1 MPFTTKSYMNPY
13 FSSLFTNNSS
23 DYFNYTMTNIMDN
36 FYKTSMQTATDGK
49 FKAIVLSGLL
59 SGETL
64 SSTYPSIDLRTV
76 KGEDGEHYYEV
87 KVRPI
92 DVTRGLIVP
101 DPCERGISDGM
112 RLSLIEMHEWARSEF
127 SVTRAEGLPLVAAQ
141 EIVCYYEKGSIS
153 NSNFSRLRF
162 EMPLT
167 SVIRLDCLISFG
179 IDTST
184 SQDLF
189 TGLPV
194 TLANYAT
201 IGNMRSSDQA
211 INDSDIVQGDQ
222 IPGTILPFD
231 YDDGIITSIMGPR
244 VHPITGEIGK
254 LHRGVDVGMPKGKPL
269 YAIADGVVSVV
280 NRNSSGFGYLV
291 GVKHTMNNSNGES
304 KTFHVWYGHVNEI
317 LVKHKD
323 VVTQGSIVA
332 TCGNRGAG
340 TGPHLH
346 FEFHEGYSGSPDRL
360 DPIAMFGWYS
370 RVKWQ
375 SEDKTRWE
383 SENPNL
389 VGAVY
394 EEPPPS
400 EPPQESDPN
409 DPEADPLD
417 PPTSDPNDP
426 EADPLD
432 PPTSDP

>member
-1 MPFTTKSYMNPY
+1 MNPY

-167 SVIRLDCLISFG
+167 SVIRLDCSRRSN
-179 IDTST
+179 TRNY
-184 SQDLF
+184 F
-189 TGLPV
+189 T
-194 TLANYAT
+194 
-201 IGNMRSSDQA
+201 
-211 INDSDIVQGDQ
+211 
-222 IPGTILPFD
+222 F
-231 YDDGIITSIMGPR
+231 
-244 VHPITGEIGK
+244 
-254 LHRGVDVGMPKGKPL
+254 
-269 YAIADGVVSVV
+269 
-280 NRNSSGFGYLV
+280 
-291 GVKHTMNNSNGES
+291 
-304 KTFHVWYGHVNEI
+304 
-317 LVKHKD
+317 
-323 VVTQGSIVA
+323 
-332 TCGNRGAG
+332 
-340 TGPHLH
+340 
-346 FEFHEGYSGSPDRL
+346 
-360 DPIAMFGWYS
+360 
-370 RVKWQ
+370 
-375 SEDKTRWE
+375 
-383 SENPNL
+383 
-389 VGAVY
+389 
-394 EEPPPS
+394 
-400 EPPQESDPN
+400 
-409 DPEADPLD
+409 
-417 PPTSDPNDP
+417 
-426 EADPLD
+426 
-432 PPTSDP
+432 